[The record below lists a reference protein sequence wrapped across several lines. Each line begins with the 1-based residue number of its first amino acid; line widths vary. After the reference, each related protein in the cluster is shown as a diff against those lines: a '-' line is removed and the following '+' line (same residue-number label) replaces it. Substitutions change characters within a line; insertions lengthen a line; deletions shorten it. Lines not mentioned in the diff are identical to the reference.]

1 MPRDPHM
8 LKSNSFRAQD
18 IHIHQDLLCTAP
30 SALSRKRERK
40 PGTELQKEK
49 EDRSGYSGCILCHPD
64 VKKQKNPAGT
74 VHEISIPGK
83 VSSFLNDYPYLPHEH
98 RLYFL
103 WSPEESVRQPAC
115 HRYRIGDFGPPEL
128 YWLLRAC
135 REDAKRFQLPP
146 ESADRLRLIAG
157 FNIGDLAGQSVPH
170 FHLQSGWE
178 VVLQPREFT
187 EPELSLYFREL
198 HAEDLIIFENDRYR
212 VVAPW
217 TPSGKYAVDFYF
229 RGKNEITHLEDED
242 LKTFAVIGEAILCI
256 YHKYLGITNV
266 NIVMR
271 GSVKDCRTEPLQ
283 MHFVPRV
290 NLAAMYEILGVNV
303 VDTFPQSIAAEFRRA
318 HVDTS
323 RGEILPWYELFD
335 SVHLFDPDAAFND
348 RANTAPG
355 QNSGTDARPP
365 EVDPLAPLGKPG
377 GAANAKTGKKA
388 SAAGVRSFA

>member
-1 MPRDPHM
+1 MLRKPHM
-8 LKSNSFRAQD
+8 LKSNSFQAQD

-49 EDRSGYSGCILCHPD
+49 EDGPGFDGCILCHPD
-64 VKKQKNPAGT
+64 IKKKKNPAGT
-74 VHEISIPGK
+74 THETIIDGR
-83 VSSFLNDYPYLPHEH
+83 VASFLNDYPYLPHEH

-103 WSPEESVRQPAC
+103 WNQEAEVLKHAC
-115 HRYRIGDFGPPEL
+115 HRFKIDDFGRPEL

-135 REDAKRFQLPP
+135 RDDAAKFRLPP

-157 FNIGDLAGQSVPH
+157 FNLGDLAGQSVPH

-187 EPELSLYFREL
+187 ETELSLYFREL
-198 HAEDLIIFENDRYR
+198 HAEDLIIFENESFRL
-212 VVAPW
+212 VAPW
-217 TPSGKYAVDFYF
+217 TPAGKYAIDFYF
-229 RGKNEITHLEDED
+229 RGKNELVQLDDND
-242 LKTFAVIGEAILCI
+242 LRTFAVVGDALLRI

-303 VDTFPQSIAAEFRRA
+303 VDTFPQSIASEFRRP
-318 HVDTS
+318 HSDPT
-323 RGEILPWYELFD
+323 RGIILPWYELFE
-335 SVHLFDPDAAFND
+335 SVPNFDPDLSFQE
-348 RANTAPG
+348 RMPV
-355 QNSGTDARPP
+355 P
-365 EVDPLAPLGKPG
+365 
-377 GAANAKTGKKA
+377 
-388 SAAGVRSFA
+388 AGI

>member
-1 MPRDPHM
+1 MRQRNHM

-18 IHIHQDLLCTAP
+18 IHIHEDLLSTLP

-40 PGTELQKEK
+40 PGTELQQEK
-49 EDRSGYSGCILCHPD
+49 EDKPGYKGCILCHPD
-64 VKKQKNPAGT
+64 VKKKKNPSGT
-74 VHEISIPGK
+74 EMQVSIAGK
-83 VSSFLNDYPYLPHEH
+83 VATFLNDYPYLPYDH

-103 WSPEESVRQPAC
+103 WHDDDAIRKHAC
-115 HRYRIGDFGPPEL
+115 HKFALSDFGAPEL
-128 YWLLRAC
+128 YWLVRAC
-135 REDAKRFQLPP
+135 REDAVRFQSSA

-178 VVLQPREFT
+178 VVLNPREFT
-187 EPELSLYFREL
+187 QRELELYFAEL
-198 HAEDLIIFENDRYR
+198 HAEDLILFENDRYR

-217 TPSGKYAVDFYF
+217 TPAGKYALDLYF
-229 RGKNEITHLEDED
+229 RNRSEITHLDD
-242 LKTFAVIGEAILCI
+242 RDIRTFAVVGDAILRI

-303 VDTFPQSIAAEFRRA
+303 VDTFPQSIAAEFRRSHTDA
-318 HVDTS
+318 H
-323 RGEILPWYELFD
+323 RGIVPPWYELFA
-335 SVHLFDPDAAFND
+335 LAEGFDP
-348 RANTAPG
+348 
-355 QNSGTDARPP
+355 
-365 EVDPLAPLGKPG
+365 E
-377 GAANAKTGKKA
+377 A
-388 SAAGVRSFA
+388 SFSNRVPQSETEKE

>member
-1 MPRDPHM
+1 M
-8 LKSNSFRAQD
+8 
-18 IHIHQDLLCTAP
+18 
-30 SALSRKRERK
+30 
-40 PGTELQKEK
+40 
-49 EDRSGYSGCILCHPD
+49 
-64 VKKQKNPAGT
+64 
-74 VHEISIPGK
+74 
-83 VSSFLNDYPYLPHEH
+83 SSFLNDYPYLPHEH

-103 WSPEESVRQPAC
+103 WSPKEHLRQPVC
-115 HRYRIGDFGPPEL
+115 HKYRIGDFGQLEL

-135 REDAKRFQLPP
+135 RDDAKRFQLPP

-170 FHLQSGWE
+170 FRLQSGWE

-212 VVAPW
+212 LVAPW
-217 TPSGKYAVDFYF
+217 TPGGKYAVDFYF
-229 RGKNEITHLEDED
+229 RGKNEITHLDDDD
-242 LKTFAVIGEAILCI
+242 LKAFAVVGESILRI

-303 VDTFPQSIAAEFRRA
+303 VDTFPQSIAAEFRRS
-318 HVDTS
+318 HVDPS
-323 RGEILPWYELFD
+323 RGEILPL
-335 SVHLFDPDAAFND
+335 VRAFRVGPSFRSGD
-348 RANTAPG
+348 RFSRKG
-355 QNSGTDARPP
+355 
-365 EVDPLAPLGKPG
+365 
-377 GAANAKTGKKA
+377 
-388 SAAGVRSFA
+388 

>member
-1 MPRDPHM
+1 MLRNPHM

-49 EDRSGYSGCILCHPD
+49 EDKPGYTGCILCHPEI
-64 VKKQKNPAGT
+64 KKQKNPSGT
-74 VHEISIPGK
+74 THEVSIEGK

-103 WSPEESVRQPAC
+103 WSPDEHLRQYAC
-115 HRYRIGDFGPPEL
+115 HRYRIGDFGRPEL
-128 YWLLRAC
+128 YWLLYAR

-157 FNIGDLAGQSVPH
+157 FNIGDLAGQSVAH

-187 EPELSLYFREL
+187 DSELTLYFREL
-198 HAEDLIIFENDRYR
+198 HAEDLIIFENEHYR
-212 VVAPW
+212 LVAPW
-217 TPSGKYAVDFYF
+217 TPGGKYAVDFYF
-229 RGKNEITHLEDED
+229 RGKNEITQLDDDD
-242 LKTFAVIGEAILCI
+242 LRTFAVIGEAILRI
-256 YHKYLGITNV
+256 YHKYIGITNV

-303 VDTFPQSIAAEFRRA
+303 VDTFPQSIAVEFRRA
-318 HVDTS
+318 HTDPN

-335 SVHLFDPDAAFND
+335 SVHEFDPETAFRD
-348 RANTAPG
+348 R
-355 QNSGTDARPP
+355 GTIATGTLYQAETRTSAEKPPNPSLHRTPQKAR
-365 EVDPLAPLGKPG
+365 
-377 GAANAKTGKKA
+377 
-388 SAAGVRSFA
+388 RR

>member
-1 MPRDPHM
+1 VLRNPHM

-49 EDRSGYSGCILCHPD
+49 EDRPGFAGCILCHPD
-64 VKKQKNPAGT
+64 LKKQKNPSGT
-74 VHEISIPGK
+74 THEVSIDGK
-83 VSSFLNDYPYLPHEH
+83 VASFLNDYPYLPHEH
-98 RLYFL
+98 RLYFM
-103 WSPEESVRQPAC
+103 WSSDPGALEHAC
-115 HRYRIGDFGPPEL
+115 HRYRIDQFGQPEL
-128 YWLLRAC
+128 YWLLKAC
-135 REDAKRFQLPP
+135 RDDAAHFKLPP

-157 FNIGDLAGQSVPH
+157 FNLGDLAGQSVPH

-187 EPELSLYFREL
+187 DAELALYFREL
-198 HAEDLIIFENDRYR
+198 HAEDLIVFENERFR
-212 VVAPW
+212 IVAPW
-217 TPSGKYAVDFYF
+217 TPAGKYAIDFYF
-229 RGKNEITHLEDED
+229 RGKNEIVQLDEQD
-242 LKTFAVIGEAILCI
+242 LRAFAVVGEAIIRI

-303 VDTFPQSIAAEFRRA
+303 VDTFPQSIAAEFRRP
-318 HVDTS
+318 HSDPV
-323 RGEILPWYELFD
+323 RGVILPWFELFE
-335 SVHLFDPDAAFND
+335 SVADFDPESSFSD
-348 RANTAPG
+348 RL
-355 QNSGTDARPP
+355 
-365 EVDPLAPLGKPG
+365 LAE
-377 GAANAKTGKKA
+377 T
-388 SAAGVRSFA
+388 